1 MTKGGFH
8 LKLAFNSWMYSSFPS
23 WLPAYPI
30 EEVIKRLAG
39 IGYDG
44 IEIGAASP
52 VAYPEDLDAKRREEI
67 KKLLNTSGIAVSSVL
82 PAPGGGPGYNVASPT
97 LKERERSVQY
107 YKDCI
112 DLAHDLGAKVVLY
125 VAGWQIF
132 GVRYREAWN
141 WSKECLVECA
151 QYALPKGVMMA
162 VEPTP
167 ADSNLIETADDAL
180 YLMEAVNM
188 SNVRVM
194 FDTFHVLYRNEIMSD
209 YVKRMDKN
217 LINVHVSDIDRL
229 PPGSKNDFRPFI
241 EALKEVGYEG
251 YLTMEIGFGSRSNDP
266 DAFARKSLEY
276 LKSII

>member
-1 MTKGGFH
+1 M
-8 LKLAFNSWMYSSFPS
+8 KLAFNTWMYSSFPS

-30 EEVIKRLAG
+30 DEVIKRLAI

-52 VAYPEDLDAKRREEI
+52 VAYPDDLDKARREEI
-67 KKLLNTSGIAVSSVL
+67 VSLLKMHNIVVSSVL
-82 PAPGGGPGYNVASPT
+82 PAPGGGPGFNVASPI

-125 VAGWQIF
+125 VAGWEIF
-132 GVRYREAWN
+132 GVKYREAWN
-141 WSKECLVECA
+141 WSKECLIECA

-167 ADSNLIETADDAL
+167 ADSNLIETADDAIIM
-180 YLMEAVNM
+180 MEEVNM
-188 SNVRVM
+188 TNVKLM

-209 YVKRMDKN
+209 YVKRMGKN
-217 LINVHVSDIDRL
+217 LINVHVADIDRL
-229 PPGSKNDFRPFI
+229 PPGSKNDFRPLI
-241 EALKEVGYEG
+241 RALQEVGYDG
-251 YLTMEIGFGSRSNDP
+251 YLTMEIGYDRRGNDP
-266 DAFARKSLEY
+266 DVFAERSLQY
-276 LKSII
+276 LKSVL